1 MDYLDVVIIVFLFL
15 FALSGLRRGLSGVAF
30 SLAGLLAGLFLGAVI
45 APPLARAIT
54 QNRTTQPLF
63 AIGIF
68 LGIAL
73 LVEGVGAAIGYRIRQ
88 HTRQTIFGP
97 ADAGF
102 GAVIGLLGA
111 LAAAWYLGL
120 TFSQSPWVGLDNQIS
135 GSAIERTLDGIM
147 PRPPAFLATIGN
159 LFRPGNFPNPFS
171 TILSLP
177 PAPVTIPPLVN
188 TPGIRQAAS
197 VTSKVIAVGC
207 NGGAEA
213 GSSWPLAAGYLVTN
227 AHVVAGSSSVEID
240 TPDNTHFSAKVVV
253 FDPNTDVA
261 VLYVPGLALQPLS
274 VVNSDPARGTG
285 GAVIGYP
292 GGNGEQVVAAAV
304 SGTEMARGYNI
315 YGDTLVTRDIEVL
328 SAQVI
333 PGNSGGP
340 IVNDQGQVIGLV
352 FAASTTQP
360 DVGYAL
366 TMTIPQLRSDLQ
378 AAAGRTSAVSTQG
391 CAS

>member
-1 MDYLDVVIIVFLFL
+1 VDYLDVVIIVVLFL
-15 FALSGLRRGLSGVAF
+15 FALSGLRRGLSGVVF
-30 SLAGLLAGLFLGAVI
+30 SLAGLLVGLFLGAVI

-68 LGIAL
+68 LGVAL
-73 LVEGVGAAIGYRIRQ
+73 LVEAVGAAVGYRIRQ
-88 HTRQTIFGP
+88 RTKQTIFGKP
-97 ADAGF
+97 DAGV

-135 GSAIERTLDGIM
+135 GSTIERALDGVM

-159 LFRPGNFPNPFS
+159 LFRPGDFPNPFS

-177 PAPVTIPPLVN
+177 PTPVTIPPLVD
-188 TPGIRQAAS
+188 TPGIRQATS

-213 GSSWPLAAGYLVTN
+213 GSSWPLATGYLVTN
-227 AHVVAGSSSVEID
+227 AHVVAGSSSVEVE
-240 TPDNTHFSAKVVV
+240 TPGDNHFSARVVF
-253 FDPNTDVA
+253 FDPNTDLA
-261 VLYVPGLALQPLS
+261 VLYVPGLTLQALAVIDQ
-274 VVNSDPARGTG
+274 DPPRATG

-292 GGNGEQVVAAAV
+292 GGNSEQVVAAAV

-328 SAQVI
+328 SARVI

-340 IVNDQGQVIGLV
+340 LVNDDGQIIGVV

-366 TMTIPQLRSDLQ
+366 TITQIENDLQ
-378 AAAGRTSAVSTQG
+378 AARGKTAAVSTQG